1 MSEIQDS
8 IKDNITES
16 YEIDAED
23 LNLSLGDTVEKETN
37 IVLTL
42 NGDTLVIPKVAEAE
56 EAIITIRNYLSKQ
69 LPTGENMS
77 FTPFQRA
84 FFKIEA
90 LFDEKEIYAIVI
102 FTDKKKASTF
112 EHALYV
118 RRDAEAGGWAEA
130 DRKLQVWEKI
140 RIKYGRDNIGSIQV
154 VNGSE
159 FLANPRVK
167 YADNMIEIPLN
178 LRTSDTLQNVKIV
191 SEESYRIE
199 IEVQRVAMA
208 YVAKKTRELKISWKR
223 FIFSKQNNAPIR
235 KSEIEL
241 EVPQEWIDAFHGEL
255 DFEVNP
261 LNVAVHELIADCEP
275 KYSGDKFFLT
285 HSGQV
290 WVKSQNSWIPVH
302 TDYLKHYLEIEDIK
316 NEVSLYE
323 MIQELMKNDV
333 APEAEV

>member
-1 MSEIQDS
+1 MSNIQETLKDS
-8 IKDNITES
+8 ITGS
-16 YEIDAED
+16 YEISEQELD
-23 LNLSLGDTVEKETN
+23 LTLGDTVEKETN

-42 NGDTLVIPKVAEAE
+42 NGAQLIIKKTDSAED
-56 EAIITIRNYLSKQ
+56 AITTIRNYLSKQ

-90 LFDEKEIYAIVI
+90 LFDEKDIYAILI
-102 FTDKKKASTF
+102 FTDKKRASTF

-118 RRDAEAGGWAEA
+118 RWDATDKEWVEA
-130 DRKLQVWEKI
+130 DRKLQIWEKI
-140 RIKYGRDNIGSIQV
+140 RIKHGRDNIGSIQV

-178 LRTSDTLQNVKIV
+178 LRDNEKIQNVKVV

-208 YVAKKTRELKISWKR
+208 YVAKGVRELKISWKR
-223 FIFSKQNNAPIR
+223 FVFSKQNNAPIR
-235 KSEIEL
+235 KSEVEL
-241 EVPQEWIDAFHGEL
+241 EVPQEWYDAFKGEL

-261 LNVAVHELIADCEP
+261 LNTAVHEIIADCEP

-302 TDYLKHYLEIEDIK
+302 LDYLKHYLEIEDIK

-323 MIQELMKNDV
+323 MIQEMMKPTEDETTV
-333 APEAEV
+333 